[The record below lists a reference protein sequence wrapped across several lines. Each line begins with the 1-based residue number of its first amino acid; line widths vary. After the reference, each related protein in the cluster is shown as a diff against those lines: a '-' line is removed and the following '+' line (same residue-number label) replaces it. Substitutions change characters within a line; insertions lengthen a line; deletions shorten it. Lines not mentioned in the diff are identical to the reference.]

1 MRIALP
7 LLITSFVFL
16 SACTSYDRVWVK
28 ADATR
33 EQRKHQQTACE
44 AEALRLLPPSNVRA
58 SASTTSQSCTAG
70 EHGCKN
76 KTTQTDTEYQYTDK
90 NRLDRETLIKDC
102 MYRNG
107 WSRTKVERPMIKW

>member
-1 MRIALP
+1 MRMPLP
-7 LLITSFVFL
+7 LLITSFMLL

-44 AEALRLLPPSNVRA
+44 AEALQRLPPSNVRA
-58 SASTTSQSCTAG
+58 SISSTSESCAAG
-70 EHGCKN
+70 EHGCKK
-76 KTTQTDTEYQYTDK
+76 KTTQTDTHYKYTDE
-90 NRLDRETLIKDC
+90 NRANRETLVKDC

-107 WSRTKVERPMIKW
+107 WSRTKVERPFIKW